1 MSDRPSSQS
10 THSADDKQP
19 AGVWHQPST
28 PGNWRAPDVEPEE
41 ESFGWRATQTPHEL
55 ETELTDAG
63 IWHAPGDESTAV
75 QGTPA
80 KAVPAPTAPNETQP
94 APSTEN
100 ATASTATPQASTAE
114 AEAPAAAPSELPFD
128 DVPGAASSSV
138 AAAPVEPAAL
148 PFDGDTTTPKLAYDE
163 EEDSDTFSMSELMAL
178 ASLVED
184 QPAAPGLV
192 QPADSALTA
201 AAPETSQTS
210 AVSATDPAEYA
221 RQQLAK
227 LAQQA
232 EEDHPEATTEPAA
245 SGLPN
250 NTTPIPTQP
259 APALDPKTAAL
270 AKKFR
275 DTEAQVRALRQ
286 QQKSGLITRE
296 QLQTELRQLM
306 VLDDDGVWW
315 MLGVETDTWY
325 KYENN
330 QWIAETP
337 PALTEADVADMGA
350 AIQAPTGSGNF
361 DSDMTVATNAINP
374 DDYMPLPRPVP
385 VRDPDYTLPGTA
397 GIYIPPVPTDLG
409 ATMPVGAT
417 VVSSAVGDA
426 TVPVRPVGGFGSGGI
441 SVPAA
446 VPATDPTAPP
456 TYSLARPASPA
467 YQDAVKRQQRS
478 TTRTLLIG
486 AGIIVALIFLLGA
499 CGIVAGLAY
508 YSSLASPY
516 QTQIAALANYTPQF
530 QTARILDAQGNL
542 IVELTSQQGGAR
554 TTVPIKDISPFFIDA
569 VVSTENERYYDD
581 PGWDAI
587 AIARAIIQNATS
599 GDIQSGASTIT
610 QQLARNLILQSTD
623 VTTQR
628 KLQEVVIASEIAQKY
643 DKNFIL
649 QLYMN
654 EVFFGNQSYGVE
666 AAAEFYF
673 NKKAADLNMAES
685 ALLAGMIQAPATY
698 DPVVNS
704 GAAFARMDT
713 VLRRMRQTGCIQFQH
728 EPYLGRPF
736 CIDDSQI
743 RLKADGDIVGGNIL
757 IERAVVET
765 TTFKPRTYAVKYPHF
780 VNFVQAQIEQTFGAS
795 EMYRRGFTIST
806 TLLPRI
812 QDAAQTAL
820 QQQIA
825 ATSSTGLD
833 SGAVLVT
840 DPATGAIRA
849 MVGSPDFN
857 DEAHDG
863 QVNNVLTWQQ
873 PGSSIKPIVYVG
885 AFEGVNK
892 DNGFQYLTP
901 ASILWDV
908 PTTFNTQPP
917 YAPVN
922 YDHLFHGPVGVRYAL
937 QNSYNI
943 PAVKALQ
950 FIGLDKFKDV
960 AARMGERFLD
970 DATFGLPSALG
981 ANEVRLYDHVQA
993 YATLANGGLR
1003 VPLYAITGITD
1014 ASGANVELPPRPQ
1027 PVQAIQPQVA
1037 YMMAN
1042 ILSDNQARAAAFGLN
1057 SGLTI
1062 PGYDNLVAAK
1072 TGTTNDNRD
1081 LWTMGF
1087 TSNMVVGV
1095 WTGRVDNQPTSA
1107 TTGTAA
1113 IPIWHMVMQAALQGT
1128 AVQPFADPGG
1138 LAAAQICSD
1147 TGVIYDQSQK
1157 CTSTRSEIFIQS
1169 QPPPPAN
1176 QAFLQ
1181 QAAVD
1186 TWTGLRANQFC
1197 SENVESRAF
1206 VRIDDPSAVTWLQTA
1221 DGKAWATQ
1229 MGFPDDVEALPA
1241 QECNASTQLPN
1252 IHMNQ
1257 PVDGQQ
1263 ITGVLQVI
1271 GSVVAPNFNRY
1282 QLEVAS
1288 INDPNNFQM
1297 VDGPY
1302 TTQQQPGALIAKW
1315 DTSVVPNGL
1324 YRLRLAAFANDG
1336 GYVYRIVQIGVNNV
1350 LPTQA
1355 PIIPT
1360 QQIVIPPTVDINA
1373 TGASPLPFD
1382 IQIQPGASPT
1392 PEVPGL

>member
-1 MSDRPSSQS
+1 MSDRPSSQ
-10 THSADDKQP
+10 TAHPADDKQP
-19 AGVWHQPST
+19 AGTWHQPST
-28 PGNWRAPDVEPEE
+28 PGNWRAPDVVPDED
-41 ESFGWRATQTPHEL
+41 SFGWKAAPTSRAL
-55 ETELTDAG
+55 EAELTDAG
-63 IWHAPGDESTAV
+63 IWHTPGEESTAV

-80 KAVPAPTAPNETQP
+80 KAPAPTAPNETQP

-100 ATASTATPQASTAE
+100 ATTSAE
-114 AEAPAAAPSELPFD
+114 AAAAPELPFD
-128 DVPGAASSSV
+128 DVAGADSSAVS
-138 AAAPVEPAAL
+138 AAPVEPAAL

-192 QPADSALTA
+192 QQADSALVA
-201 AAPETSQTS
+201 AAPDASQPP
-210 AVSATDPAEYA
+210 AVSADDPAEYA
-221 RQQLAK
+221 RQQLAR

-232 EEDHPEATTEPAA
+232 EEDHPEATTEPA
-245 SGLPN
+245 SSSLPD

-259 APALDPKTAAL
+259 VPAAVDPKTAEL

-286 QQKSGLITRE
+286 QQKSGMITRE
-296 QLQTELRQLM
+296 QLQSELRQLM

-330 QWIAETP
+330 QWVAETP
-337 PALTEADVADMGA
+337 PALAEIRA
-350 AIQAPTGSGNF
+350 AESGPVVQAPTSNAAF
-361 DSDMTVATNAINP
+361 DSGMTVPTHAINVGS
-374 DDYMPLPRPVP
+374 DADYMPLPRPVP
-385 VRDPDYTLPGTA
+385 VRDPDFTLPGTA

-417 VVSSAVGDA
+417 VVSPTVGDA
-426 TVPVRPVGGFGSGGI
+426 TMPARPVGGFGSGGV
-441 SVPAA
+441 SVPSAA
-446 VPATDPTAPP
+446 PASDPTAPP
-456 TYSLARPASPA
+456 SYNLAQPASAA
-467 YQDAVKRQQRS
+467 YQDAVKRQQSS
-478 TTRTLLIG
+478 TTRRLLIG
-486 AGIIVALIFLLGA
+486 AGILVALVFLLGA
-499 CGIVAGLAY
+499 CGIIAGLAY
-508 YSSLASPY
+508 YSSLAAPY
-516 QTQIAALANYTPQF
+516 QAQIAALANYTPQF

-587 AIARAIIQNATS
+587 AIARAILQNFTS
-599 GDIQSGASTIT
+599 GNIESGASTIT
-610 QQLARNLILQSTD
+610 QQLARALILQSTD

-628 KLQEVVIASEIAQKY
+628 KLQEVVIASQIAQKY

-654 EVFFGNQSYGVE
+654 EVFFGNQSYGIE
-666 AAAEFYF
+666 AASEFYF

-713 VLRRMRQTGCIQFQH
+713 VLRRMRETGCVQFQH

-736 CIDDSQI
+736 CIGDSQI
-743 RLKADGDIVGGNIL
+743 RLNASQEIVGGTIL
-757 IERAVVET
+757 IERAIVET

-780 VNFVQAQIEQTFGAS
+780 VNFVQAQIEQSFGAS

-820 QQQIA
+820 QQQVAAAA
-825 ATSSTGLD
+825 ATGID

-840 DPATGAIRA
+840 DPTTGAIRA

-873 PGSSIKPIVYVG
+873 PGSSIKPIEYIG
-885 AFEGVNK
+885 ALEGVNK
-892 DNGFQYLTP
+892 GGGLQYLTP

-922 YDHLFHGPVGVRYAL
+922 YDHRFHGPVSLRTAL

-943 PAVKALQ
+943 PAVKVLD
-950 FIGLDKFKDV
+950 FIGLDKFRDV

-981 ANEVRLYDHVQA
+981 ANEVRLYDHAQVFG
-993 YATLANGGLR
+993 TIANGGLR

-1014 ASGANVELPPRPQ
+1014 ATGANVELPPRPQ
-1027 PVQAIQPQVA
+1027 PVQAIQPQIA
-1037 YMMAN
+1037 YLMAN

-1062 PGYDNLVAAK
+1062 PGYDNMVAAK

-1087 TSNMVVGV
+1087 TRNMVVGV
-1095 WTGRVDNQPTSA
+1095 WTGRIDNQPTSA

-1128 AVQPFADPGG
+1128 NVQPFADPGG
-1138 LAAAQICSD
+1138 LVAAQICAD
-1147 TGVIYDQSQK
+1147 TGTVFDPNQK
-1157 CTSTRSEIFIQS
+1157 CNSTRSEIFIQS
-1169 QPPPPAN
+1169 QPPPPAS

-1181 QAAVD
+1181 QVAVD

-1197 SENVESRAF
+1197 GENVETRPV
-1206 VRIDDPSAVTWLQTA
+1206 VRIDDPSAVAWLQTS
-1221 DGKAWATQ
+1221 DGQAWAQ
-1229 MGFPDDVEALPA
+1229 SMGFPDDVSALPA
-1241 QECNASTQLPN
+1241 QECSASTQLPN

-1257 PVDGQQ
+1257 PIDGQQ
-1263 ITGVLQVI
+1263 VTGVLAVV
-1271 GSVVAPNFNRY
+1271 GSMVAPNFNRY

-1288 INDPNNFQM
+1288 INDPDNFQI

-1302 TTQQQPGALIAKW
+1302 TTQQQPGTQLARW
-1315 DTSVVPNGL
+1315 DTTTVPNGL
-1324 YRLRLAAFANDG
+1324 YRVRLAAFANDG
-1336 GYVYRIVQIGVNNV
+1336 GYVYRLAQIGVNNV
-1350 LPTQA
+1350 LPT
-1355 PIIPT
+1355 PTFPVIPT
-1360 QQIVIPPTVDINA
+1360 QQIVIPPTIDINA

-1392 PEVPGL
+1392 PDVPGL